1 MKIDKKHMLLY
12 AVTDKKWTKEKS
24 LYEIVEESLKGG
36 TTCVQLR
43 EKDLGYDDFLKE
55 ALMLRELCKRYNV
68 PFIVNDNVQ
77 IAIDSKADGVH
88 VGQNDMELSKVR
100 ELVGNDMIIG
110 VSAQTLEQAITA
122 EKNGADY
129 LGIGAMFKTVTKQD
143 AKYVTLDTLKQ
154 ICSAVSIPVVAIG
167 GIKQHNIMQLSGT
180 GVDGIAL
187 ISEIYSAENIV
198 DRCQNLRTLSQ
209 KMITSKSKDEDEFD
223 R

>member
-1 MKIDKKHMLLY
+1 MKIDKNNMLLY
-12 AVTDKKWTKEKS
+12 AVTDRKWAKEKS
-24 LYEIVEESLKGG
+24 LYELVEESLKGG
-36 TTCVQLR
+36 VTCVQLR
-43 EKDLGYDDFLKE
+43 EKNLGYDEFLSEALKLKE
-55 ALMLRELCKRYNV
+55 LCRRYNV
-68 PFIVNDNVQ
+68 PFIINDNVQ
-77 IAIDSKADGVH
+77 VAIDSRADGIH
-88 VGQNDMELSKVR
+88 IGQTDMALRKVR
-100 ELVGNDMIIG
+100 NLVGNDMIIG
-110 VSAQTLEQAITA
+110 VSAQTLEQALTA

-180 GVDGIAL
+180 GTDGIAL

-198 DRCQNLRTLSQ
+198 DRCQKLKALSQ
-209 KMITSKSKDEDEFD
+209 KMINNKMKDEDELD

>member
-43 EKDLGYDDFLKE
+43 EKDLGYNDFLKE

-167 GIKQHNIMQLSGT
+167 GIKQNNIMQLSGT
-180 GVDGIAL
+180 GIDGIAL

-198 DRCQNLRTLSQ
+198 DRCQKLKILSQ